1 MTGGILD
8 HQCLAIAGATCRR
21 RLDLA
26 LAIQIGGGKGARF
39 KHLRRRSLEHHFPT
53 LLAGSGTDVHH
64 IVGLGHD
71 IFVMLHH
78 DDRVAIVAE
87 LLEAIDEAIIVAL
100 VKSDRGC
107 GEYRQGGDSRSDTVR
122 ALTTVE
128 SCHLHRS
135 LCRHPQTLRRPPR
148 IENPR
153 LQTGTILLQR
163 LGRQMRNLQ
172 GKWLSHHRD
181 ELPARCAGAL

>member
-39 KHLRRRSLEHHFPT
+39 KHLRRSSLEHHFPT

-100 VKSDRGC
+100 VKSDRGLV
-107 GEYRQGGDSRSDTVR
+107 EDVKHIDQLRTDLRSQSDALALAATQRRTVAIERQII
-122 ALTTVE
+122 
-128 SCHLHRS
+128 
-135 LCRHPQTLRRPPR
+135 Q
-148 IENPR
+148 
-153 LQTGTILLQR
+153 
-163 LGRQMRNLQ
+163 
-172 GKWLSHHRD
+172 SHID
-181 ELPARCAGAL
+181 QKS